1 MRLTVKQV
9 AKGAGRGLLDHNAMG
24 LAAELAYFTFLSLFP
39 FLICL
44 VAFANAVPSINL
56 VDNAQRLVAAA
67 APKAVVDSMVGQMVQ
82 MSRAG
87 NIAVIA
93 LGLIGAL
100 WSGSSALHALM
111 SGINRAYD
119 SRDERRWTEVRLT
132 ALGLSIVL
140 GVLVVSLLA
149 LVAVAPGLTSRPPWR
164 ENPLGLVVGGVGRWI
179 IVWLTISSAASA
191 VYSVS
196 LDRDDRGRVR
206 LVPGAMVAALLWTI
220 ATVLLHLYVGSI
232 GNYGMTYG
240 ALGGAM
246 FILLWFYFTNLSVL
260 VGAEVNGELSKR

>member
-1 MRLTVKQV
+1 MRPTVKQV
-9 AKGAGRGLLDHNAMG
+9 AKGAGKGLLDHNAMG
-24 LAAELAYFTFLSLFP
+24 RAAELAYFTFLALFP

-56 VDNAQRLVAAA
+56 VDNARRLVGTA
-67 APKAVVDSMVGQMVQ
+67 APPSVVDSLVGQMVQ

-87 NIAVIA
+87 NIAVIG
-93 LGLIGAL
+93 LGLFGAL
-100 WSGSSALHALM
+100 WSGSSALHSLM

-119 SRDERRWTEVRLT
+119 SCDERRWGQVRMT
-132 ALGLSIVL
+132 ALWL
-140 GVLVVSLLA
+140 SLLLGA
-149 LVAVAPGLTSRPPWR
+149 LVASLLVLVAVAPGLTSRPPWR
-164 ENPLGLVVGGVGRWI
+164 ENPLGLVVGGFGRWI
-179 IVWLTISSAASA
+179 IVWLAISTAASA

-196 LDRDDRGRVR
+196 LDRDDRERAR
-206 LVPGAMVAALLWTI
+206 FVPGAMIAALLWTI

-232 GNYGMTYG
+232 GSYGMTYG